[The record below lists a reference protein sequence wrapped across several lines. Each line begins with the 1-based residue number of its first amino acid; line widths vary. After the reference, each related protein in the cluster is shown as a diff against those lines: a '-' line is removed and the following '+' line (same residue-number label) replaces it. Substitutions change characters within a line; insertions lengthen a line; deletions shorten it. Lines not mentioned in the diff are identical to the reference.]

1 MALRDTVH
9 HGRKARQ
16 YGGQDKEE
24 YGLSHYLHTQEV
36 KRAHEV
42 GVGQVE
48 LCLQTGEPDRSHRLR
63 NSRKSHN

>member
-24 YGLSHYLHTQEV
+24 DGLSHYLHTQEV

-42 GVGQVE
+42 GVGASGTVSPDRRTGQVE
-48 LCLQTGEPDRSHRLR
+48 QIKKLQKIS
-63 NSRKSHN
+63 